1 MVIGTITECATA
13 AAIMDTLLL
22 TAGTG
27 DMRPGGA
34 LIAISKVTLPEIA
47 QGDRMTY

>member
-22 TAGTG
+22 IASTG

-34 LIAISKVTLPEIA
+34 ITATSKVTLPEIA
-47 QGDRMTY
+47 EGNLVKD